1 MKAAFKKTNE
11 KLFEGGE
18 IDFDKS
24 PYCKLKGSF
33 NYAESEVPKRLH
45 CIDHALSNN
54 LKAGIKKTEAI
65 GIAKKIKYNGVSSQI
80 LFETSGKA
88 IVLPSSTCWNYLKQ
102 FFERFLELKLY
113 VKNICEQ
120 HLEIDFLTIG
130 EIESANFLLKIFQRI

>member
-1 MKAAFKKTNE
+1 IKDEINLELGEFDLNIGSTKIFHIITDNGSNMKAAFKKTNE

-54 LKAGIKKTEAI
+54 LKAGIKKTE
-65 GIAKKIKYNGVSSQI
+65 
-80 LFETSGKA
+80 
-88 IVLPSSTCWNYLKQ
+88 
-102 FFERFLELKLY
+102 
-113 VKNICEQ
+113 
-120 HLEIDFLTIG
+120 
-130 EIESANFLLKIFQRI
+130 